1 MRFYVKFVV
10 AIAIAAVAL
19 AGRGETENVPEGY
32 MPHNVIPLGY
42 PAENPPAKD
51 KWNPA
56 AGLSFQAS
64 GMAPKSI
71 PSD

>member
-10 AIAIAAVAL
+10 ATAIAAVAL
-19 AGRGETENVPEGY
+19 AGRGETENVPDVLTAIRTRKSVRKFD
-32 MPHNVIPLGY
+32 VIPLGY

-56 AGLSFQAS
+56 
-64 GMAPKSI
+64 KI
-71 PSD
+71 HTERW

>member
-1 MRFYVKFVV
+1 MRFCVKFFV
-10 AIAIAAVAL
+10 ATAIAAVAL
-19 AGRGETENVPEGY
+19 AGRGEIENVPEGY
-32 MPHNVIPLGY
+32 MPLNVIPLGY
-42 PAENPPAKD
+42 PAENPPTKD